1 MTLHQSAHF
10 KPKTSMVGAADMLG
24 YQSSNGGGLGDMG
37 LVRTTSTRG
46 HYLQYV
52 ATCVG
57 QGGVGGVPTALTSPW
72 GGVGCL
78 GWCLPDVE
86 HPLSSCGSTY
96 TRVQP
101 APGRLHQPSPTG
113 IPTAPLTSQQ
123 PRTILKRPLGKQASL
138 AGSNGDGSW

>member
-1 MTLHQSAHF
+1 
-10 KPKTSMVGAADMLG
+10 MVGAADMLG

-72 GGVGCL
+72 GVLVVWAGACPML
-78 GWCLPDVE
+78 STLSLPVD
-86 HPLSSCGSTY
+86 LR
-96 TRVQP
+96 TRGFSQP
-101 APGRLHQPSPTG
+101 QVDFTSR
-113 IPTAPLTSQQ
+113 APLVFPL
-123 PRTILKRPLGKQASL
+123 PR
-138 AGSNGDGSW
+138 